1 MLTVPVATIT
11 YYYLPRKSG
20 QISRGPSQAALVA
33 QILVAHCALT
43 YSFAHI
49 RSQGSGQ
56 INTGHSLAPQIFQN
70 LKQLSMLSPAQKF
83 QSTPWRFQKWSPQS
97 YLPCWPPLL
106 PMATPSSFLLKCSP
120 GSRSVLPC
128 ATPSRCN
135 IGTLTVLKATQ
146 LADNPILFY
155 TRQNNN
161 HVRCT

>member
-70 LKQLSMLSPAQKF
+70 LKQLSMYLSPAKV
-83 QSTPWRFQKWSPQS
+83 SINTLKVSEMEPPVHS
-97 YLPCWPPLL
+97 PLL
-106 PMATPSSFLLKCSP
+106 TAPLAHGDPQQLP
-120 GSRSVLPC
+120 PQVLAWLQEC
-128 ATPSRCN
+128 VAMCN
-135 IGTLTVLKATQ
+135 PKQV
-146 LADNPILFY
+146 
-155 TRQNNN
+155 
-161 HVRCT
+161 